1 MNWWDIAILLATG
14 LVALYLLW
22 RFFQHFTGAPGSRK
36 FDIYYM
42 ISFAVLLVAGLLL
55 IFFTYDVLG
64 NELVVIVAAL
74 IPLGLSVGLVSEF
87 YPKYGPGYLV
97 FALAGFLAIAI
108 TRYTGPATMATVIL
122 AVVHGIAGLIIFLL
136 PIYVALKGKT
146 VTSFIWVGIG
156 GALIGLGG
164 IALAYLKSG
173 SQLLFFSADLV
184 FDILAPLLLVMTLA
198 YAYGFVKKM
207 LS

>member
-1 MNWWDIAILLATG
+1 MNWWDIVILLATG

-22 RFFQHFTGAPGSRK
+22 RFFQHYTGAPGSRK

-87 YPKYGPGYLV
+87 YPKYGLGYLV

-108 TRYTGPATMATVIL
+108 TRYTGPATAATVIL

-136 PIYVALKGKT
+136 PICVAIKGKT

-164 IALAYLKSG
+164 VALAYLKSG

-184 FDILAPLLLVMTLA
+184 FDILAPLLLVMSLA

-207 LS
+207 LA

>member
-1 MNWWDIAILLATG
+1 MNWWDIVILLATG

-22 RFFQHFTGAPGSRK
+22 RFFQHYTGAPGSRK

-87 YPKYGPGYLV
+87 YPKYGLGYLV

-108 TRYTGPATMATVIL
+108 TRYTGPATAATVIL

-136 PIYVALKGKT
+136 PIYVAVKGKT

-164 IALAYLKSG
+164 VALAYLKSG

-207 LS
+207 LA

>member
-1 MNWWDIAILLATG
+1 MEWWDIVILLATG

-22 RFFQHFTGAPGSRK
+22 RFYQHYQKSPSEHK
-36 FDIYYM
+36 FDLYYM

-74 IPLGLSVGLVSEF
+74 IPLGLSVGLVNEF
-87 YPKYGPGYLV
+87 YPKYGLGYLM
-97 FALAGFLAIAI
+97 FALLGLIAIAV
-108 TRYTGPATMATVIL
+108 TRYTGPETAATIIL
-122 AVVHGIAGLIIFLL
+122 ATVHGIAGLIIFIL
-136 PIYVALKGKT
+136 PIYVAVKGRV
-146 VTSFIWVGIG
+146 VTDFLWVGIG

-173 SQLLFFSADLV
+173 SQLLFFSADFV
-184 FDILAPLLLVMTLA
+184 FTILAPLLLLMALA
-198 YAYGFVKKM
+198 YTYGFVKKM
-207 LS
+207 LA